1 MLFFSGWW
9 NTWRTAVGKRDVAE
23 VFFSVV
29 PLFPSTRGSSDSIAP
44 RNKFANW
51 ESGDERFPSSIFR
64 SPSMQ
69 QVSQVSE
76 LNHRWSESSRLST
89 QAWTDWSAGPW
100 IKDRRAFCPVP
111 KVKVLNEKK
120 KPQKKKPH
128 SNFSCFRVSTQIPTI
143 HSFVHSSMA
152 IPYFMDTK
160 GSENKW

>member
-89 QAWTDWSAGPW
+89 QAWTNWSAGPW

-120 KPQKKKPH
+120 KKTQKKKTTLKLFLFPCQYTDP
-128 SNFSCFRVSTQIPTI
+128 N
-143 HSFVHSSMA
+143 HSFICSFIHGNS
-152 IPYFMDTK
+152 IFHGY
-160 GSENKW
+160 